1 MSTAQQIIEKNFEQ
15 LCKDV
20 IGHLDD
26 SSNFEERV
34 ELYRAI
40 RAFTYEFLYDSSTVD
55 DAGDAKYIANK
66 YDDDYYYNGTTL
78 DS

>member
-20 IGHLDD
+20 IGDLDD
-26 SSNFEERV
+26 SIGFEEKV

-55 DAGDAKYIANK
+55 DAEEEKYIANK
-66 YDDDYYYNGTTL
+66 YDDDYYYNGITL